1 MKGQQLRPLI
11 LDKFLINEVSTEFHI
26 SIETES
32 IVNKDNFDRW
42 DRPEFVGYSFDM
54 TVTQQV
60 NSLNSEDTT
69 GKNPNYFVIGGT
81 NRFYLATVDANKTT
95 TRFATVDMWCT
106 GIDFTAPNRKVM
118 TATTK
123 FEGHGGISLSDAHTS
138 ALSDE
143 GAEVT
148 E

>member
-32 IVNKDNFDRW
+32 IVNKDNFDLW

-69 GKNPNYFVIGGT
+69 SKNPNCFVIGGT
-81 NRFYLATVDANKTT
+81 NRFYLATVDSNKTT

-118 TATTK
+118 TATLK
-123 FEGHGGISLSDAHTS
+123 FEGHGEISLANTQPS

-143 GAEVT
+143 GAEAT

>member
-32 IVNKDNFDRW
+32 IVNKDNFDLW

-60 NSLNSEDTT
+60 NSLNSEEATS
-69 GKNPNYFVIGGT
+69 KNPNSFVVGGT
-81 NRFYLATVDANKTT
+81 NRFYLATVDSNKATI
-95 TRFATVDMWCT
+95 RFATVDMWCT

-118 TATTK
+118 TATMK
-123 FEGHGGISLSDAHTS
+123 FEGHGEISLANSQPS

-143 GAEVT
+143 GAEAT

>member
-69 GKNPNYFVIGGT
+69 GKNPNSFVIGGT

-118 TATTK
+118 TATLK
-123 FEGHGGISLSDAHTS
+123 FEGHGEIKIGSTQPS
-138 ALSDE
+138 ALSDGE
-143 GAEVT
+143 AEAT